1 MKLLTFLHR
10 GRPRLGALW
19 DGHVLDLPAA
29 FRAHDTTRAD
39 ASPFPRD
46 MQALLRLGG
55 HGMAAA
61 RAALSWWQGLS
72 LSERERLGLARP
84 LETVRLLAPVSPP
97 KMMFLA
103 LNYRTHAAE
112 MAMQPPPDP
121 YVFLKP
127 PSVALAGP
135 GETVRAP
142 AGCTLFTYEA
152 ELAVVIG
159 RPGRNI
165 PLQRAYEHVAGYT
178 ACNDLTARDLQR
190 ASPGGPGLDW
200 FRGKSFDGAAPLG
213 PWLVTPDEIPDPHA
227 LEVTFR
233 LNGRTLQRGRTSELI
248 FGIPELVAFASRTLT
263 LEVGDVISTGTPA
276 GTNTPL
282 NAGDKIE
289 VEIERIGVL
298 RNLVGEPVSP

>member
-1 MKLLTFLHR
+1 MKFLTFVHR
-10 GRPRLGALW
+10 DRPRLGALC
-19 DGHVLDLPAA
+19 DGHVLDLPALA
-29 FRAHDTTRAD
+29 RAYAAVRPGV
-39 ASPFPRD
+39 SPFPQD
-46 MQALLRLGG
+46 MLALLRLGER
-55 HGMAAA
+55 GMAVA
-61 RAALSWWQGLS
+61 RAVLGWWQELEPP
-72 LSERERLGLARP
+72 ERQRHGLARP
-84 LETVRLLAPVSPP
+84 LASVRLLAPLSPP

-112 MAMQPPPDP
+112 MEMRAPPDP
-121 YVFLKP
+121 YIFLKP

-135 GETVRAP
+135 GDTVRAP

-165 PLQRAYEHVAGYT
+165 APERAYEHVAAYT

-200 FRGKSFDGAAPLG
+200 FRGKCFDGAAPLG

-233 LNGRTLQRGRTSELI
+233 LNGRRLQHSRTSELI
-248 FGIPELVAFASRTLT
+248 FGVPELVAFASRTLT
-263 LEVGDVISTGTPA
+263 LETGDVISTGTPE

-282 NAGDKIE
+282 NAGDVME
-289 VEIERIGVL
+289 VEVEGIGVL
-298 RNLVGEPVSP
+298 RNVVGEPV